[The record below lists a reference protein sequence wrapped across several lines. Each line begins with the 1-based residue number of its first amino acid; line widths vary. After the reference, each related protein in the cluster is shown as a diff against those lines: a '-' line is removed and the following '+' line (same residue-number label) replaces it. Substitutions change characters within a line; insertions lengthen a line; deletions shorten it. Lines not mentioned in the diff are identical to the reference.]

1 MDNII
6 DKRIQ
11 MDSRM
16 KEFFE
21 CIGGDADTQQQR
33 IQCIR
38 NGLAAVADMLR
49 LGKAE
54 ITVDIPK
61 NRFMPLGERNSAV
74 LYEEE
79 VRKLFADISVQK
91 EDNNIYLSGGK
102 AAQSAAQKEF
112 AEEIRR
118 LLEEQSERQ
127 EALLEEMNKNMKN
140 ISKNQKGKFS
150 LFK

>member
-38 NGLAAVADMLR
+38 NGLAAVADILR

-74 LYEEE
+74 LYEEDGAE
-79 VRKLFADISVQK
+79 LGIPVDI
-91 EDNNIYLSGGK
+91 
-102 AAQSAAQKEF
+102 
-112 AEEIRR
+112 
-118 LLEEQSERQ
+118 
-127 EALLEEMNKNMKN
+127 EM
-140 ISKNQKGKFS
+140 
-150 LFK
+150 